1 MKLKNYLLSLFI
13 IALSIPAFA
22 ASDKHQGPAWQ
33 STEKNFSINQIR
45 DLALIYQGGSQRIP
59 WTEDQIEPY
68 VVHKFANGK
77 KNWLFDGFLFLEFA
91 NAMPAKMTGNAISTV
106 CSRKTRRSTPS
117 TLV

>member
-1 MKLKNYLLSLFI
+1 MKLKHFLLPLLA
-13 IALSIPAFA
+13 IAISIPAVA
-22 ASDKHQGPAWQ
+22 KSDKHQGPAWQ

-77 KNWLFDGFLFLEFA
+77 KKLA
-91 NAMPAKMTGNAISTV
+91 V
-106 CSRKTRRSTPS
+106 RRFSVP
-117 TLV
+117 